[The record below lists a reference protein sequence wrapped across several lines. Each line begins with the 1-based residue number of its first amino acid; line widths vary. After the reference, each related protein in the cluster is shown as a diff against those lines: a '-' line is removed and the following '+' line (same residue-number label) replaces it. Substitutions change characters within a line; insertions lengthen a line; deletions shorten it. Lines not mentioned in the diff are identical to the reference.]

1 MTYREYKEPATRA
14 GGIIELPHRTDA
26 NRFLASLGVAER
38 ATLASHL
45 QLVHVKSGQ
54 VLCEPGMALEHVY
67 LPVTTVISIQYAS
80 SDGMTLEIAEIG
92 NEGIVSPQLVG
103 TDGASPCRVIT
114 CRDGFSY
121 RLGARVLSNLLEE
134 SAQTRQAIFRCT
146 HLLMAQTK
154 QISFCSRHHVLKNQL
169 CRWFLLAYDRSRSV
183 EIQVT
188 HSMLAQMLGVR
199 RETVTDAAGDIQKMG
214 LIRQYRSSIILV
226 DLPGLDA
233 QSCGCHAIIRE
244 EMKKIQAAPTSASGT
259 LTELRS

>member
-1 MTYREYKEPATRA
+1 MTHREFKEPLARS
-14 GGIIELPHRTDA
+14 GGVMIELPHRTDA
-26 NRFLASLGVAER
+26 NRFIASLDAAER
-38 ATLASHL
+38 AALASHM

-54 VLCEPGMALEHVY
+54 VLCEPGKPLEHVY

-103 TDGASPCRVIT
+103 SDSAIPCRVLT
-114 CRDGFSY
+114 CRDGFAY
-121 RLGARVLSNLLEE
+121 RLSPRVLSNLLEE
-134 SAQTRQAIFRCT
+134 SAQVRQTVFRYT
-146 HLLMAQTK
+146 YLLMTQAK

-199 RETVTDAAGDIQKMG
+199 RETVTDAAGEIQKMG
-214 LIRQYRSSIILV
+214 LIRQYRSSIILA
-226 DLPGLDA
+226 DLPGLEA
-233 QSCGCHAIIRE
+233 QSCGCHAIIRD
-244 EMKKIQAAPTSASGT
+244 EMKKILSAPAGT
-259 LTELRS
+259 TTELRS